1 MASGLAR
8 SRGRRRK
15 RRARSHVVEV
25 SLGVTAFAVGA
36 AAIAWPL
43 SRSDAAPPQRA
54 VAAPAPQASPAGEL
68 TVASVDTG
76 EKSDAER
83 EKKDKKAA
91 EHKASGP
98 SKYTDTKAEAYFRS
112 RWNDK
117 PAKRVKD
124 IRTEGGYLRIY
135 TNLPENADNSKT
147 AITLCKRGLE
157 YLAERGEANPVV
169 FVQSRF
175 GENGNPVLANVLGPD
190 DDDCR
195 VTYPKPK

>member
-25 SLGVTAFAVGA
+25 SIGVAAFAVGA
-36 AAIAWPL
+36 VAIAWPL
-43 SRSDAAPPQRA
+43 SRSDAAPGHV
-54 VAAPAPQASPAGEL
+54 VAAPTPQASPAGEL
-68 TVASVDTG
+68 TVASVDT
-76 EKSDAER
+76 D
-83 EKKDKKAA
+83 KKATKKRDKKAA
-91 EHKASGP
+91 EKKASGP
-98 SKYTDTKAEAYFRS
+98 SKYTDTTAEAYFRS

-117 PAKRVKD
+117 TAKRVKD
-124 IRTEGGYLRIY
+124 IRTTGRYLRIY
-135 TNLPENADNSKT
+135 TNLPENADNSKA

-175 GENGNPVLANVLGPD
+175 GENGNPVLANILGPD

>member
-1 MASGLAR
+1 MSI
-8 SRGRRRK
+8 
-15 RRARSHVVEV
+15 
-25 SLGVTAFAVGA
+25 GVAAFAVGA
-36 AAIAWPL
+36 VAIAWPL
-43 SRSDAAPPQRA
+43 SRSDAAPGHV

-68 TVASVDTG
+68 TVASVDT
-76 EKSDAER
+76 
-83 EKKDKKAA
+83 DKKATKKRDKKSA
-91 EHKASGP
+91 EKKASGP
-98 SKYTDTKAEAYFRS
+98 SKYTDITAEAYFRS

-117 PAKRVKD
+117 TAKRVKD
-124 IRTEGGYLRIY
+124 IRTTGRYLRIY
-135 TNLPENADNSKT
+135 TNLPENADNSKA

-195 VTYPKPK
+195 VTYPKPKK

>member
-1 MASGLAR
+1 M
-8 SRGRRRK
+8 
-15 RRARSHVVEV
+15 
-25 SLGVTAFAVGA
+25 SLGVAAFAVGA
-36 AAIAWPL
+36 VAIAWPL
-43 SRSDAAPPQRA
+43 SRSDAAAPERA

-76 EKSDAER
+76 
-83 EKKDKKAA
+83 KKADDKRDKKAA
-91 EHKASGP
+91 EKASGP
-98 SKYTDTKAEAYFRS
+98 SKYTDKKAEAYFRS
-112 RWNDK
+112 RWTDK
-117 PAKRVKD
+117 TAKRVKD
-124 IRTEGGYLRIY
+124 IRTTGGYLRIY
-135 TNLPENADNSKT
+135 TNLPENADNSKA

>member
-25 SLGVTAFAVGA
+25 SLGVAAFAVGA
-36 AAIAWPL
+36 VAIAWPL
-43 SRSDAAPPQRA
+43 SRSDAEPGHV

-68 TVASVDTG
+68 TVASVDT
-76 EKSDAER
+76 D
-83 EKKDKKAA
+83 KKPAAKRDKKAA
-91 EHKASGP
+91 EEKASGP
-98 SKYTDTKAEAYFRS
+98 SKYTDTSAQAYFRS
-112 RWNDK
+112 RWSDK
-117 PAKRVKD
+117 TAKRVKD

-195 VTYPKPK
+195 VTYPEPK

>member
-1 MASGLAR
+1 VA
-8 SRGRRRK
+8 
-15 RRARSHVVEV
+15 
-25 SLGVTAFAVGA
+25 AFAVGA
-36 AAIAWPL
+36 VAIAWPL
-43 SRSDAAPPQRA
+43 SRSGAEPGHVAAAPT
-54 VAAPAPQASPAGEL
+54 PQASPAGEL
-68 TVASVDTG
+68 TVASVDT
-76 EKSDAER
+76 
-83 EKKDKKAA
+83 DKKPAA
-91 EHKASGP
+91 KRDKKSAEEKASGP

-112 RWNDK
+112 RWSDK
-117 PAKRVKD
+117 TAKRVKD

>member
-1 MASGLAR
+1 M
-8 SRGRRRK
+8 
-15 RRARSHVVEV
+15 
-25 SLGVTAFAVGA
+25 GVAAFAVGA
-36 AAIAWPL
+36 VVVAGPL
-43 SRSDAAPPQRA
+43 SRSGAAPERV
-54 VAAPAPQASPAGEL
+54 VAAPTPQASPAGEL
-68 TVASVDTG
+68 TVASVGT
-76 EKSDAER
+76 S
-83 EKKDKKAA
+83 EKKKTKSKKKSKRDKKAA
-91 EHKASGP
+91 EEKASGP
-98 SKYTDTKAEAYFRS
+98 SKYTDKKAAAYFRS

-117 PAKRVKD
+117 TAKRVKD
-124 IRTEGGYLRIY
+124 IRTTGGYLRIY

>member
-15 RRARSHVVEV
+15 KRARSHVVEV
-25 SLGVTAFAVGA
+25 SLGVAAFAVGA
-36 AAIAWPL
+36 VAIAWPL
-43 SRSDAAPPQRA
+43 SRSASVPAHMAAAPTPM
-54 VAAPAPQASPAGEL
+54 ASPAGEL

-76 EKSDAER
+76 
-83 EKKDKKAA
+83 KKAPTKRDEKEA
-91 EHKASGP
+91 EKKASGP

-117 PAKRVKD
+117 TAKRIKD
-124 IRTEGGYLRIY
+124 IRTTGGYLRIY
-135 TNLPENADNSKT
+135 TNLPESAGNSKA

-157 YLAERGEANPVV
+157 YLAERGEPNPVV

-175 GENGNPVLANVLGPD
+175 GENGNPVLANILGPD

-195 VTYPKPK
+195 VTHPKPK

>member
-1 MASGLAR
+1 MTSGLAR

-25 SLGVTAFAVGA
+25 SLGVAAFAAGA
-36 AAIAWPL
+36 VVIAWPA
-43 SRSDAAPPQRA
+43 SRSDEALPERA

-76 EKSDAER
+76 EKADAKD
-83 EKKDKKAA
+83 KKDKKAA

-117 PAKRVKD
+117 TVKRVKD

-175 GENGNPVLANVLGPD
+175 GENGNPVLANILGPD

-195 VTYPKPK
+195 VTYPRPK

>member
-25 SLGVTAFAVGA
+25 SLGVAAFAVGA
-36 AAIAWPL
+36 VAIAWPL
-43 SRSDAAPPQRA
+43 SRSDAEPGQV

-68 TVASVDTG
+68 TVASVDT
-76 EKSDAER
+76 D
-83 EKKDKKAA
+83 KKPAAKRDKKAA
-91 EHKASGP
+91 EEKASGP
-98 SKYTDTKAEAYFRS
+98 SKYTDTTAQAYFRS
-112 RWNDK
+112 RWSDK
-117 PAKRVKD
+117 TAKRVKD
-124 IRTEGGYLRIY
+124 IRSEGGYLRIY

-195 VTYPKPK
+195 VTYPEPK

>member
-1 MASGLAR
+1 MSSGLAR

-15 RRARSHVVEV
+15 GRTRSHVVEL
-25 SLGVTAFAVGA
+25 SLGAAAFAVGA
-36 AAIAWPL
+36 FAIAGPL
-43 SRSDAAPPQRA
+43 SHPDAAPA
-54 VAAPAPQASPAGEL
+54 NTAAAPAPHASPAGEL

-76 EKSDAER
+76 
-83 EKKDKKAA
+83 KKTDGARKKKAPA
-91 EHKASGP
+91 KKASGP
-98 SKYTDTKAEAYFRS
+98 SKYTDKKADAYFRS

-117 PAKRVKD
+117 TAKKVKD
-124 IRTEGGYLRIY
+124 IRTTGRYLRIY
-135 TNLPENADNSKT
+135 TSLPENADNSKA

-157 YLAERGEANPVV
+157 YLAERGEVNPVV

-195 VTYPKPK
+195 VTYPKPN